1 LVNHVLFDFFGTLVD
16 YDPSTHPAYNAP
28 LAFARRAG
36 STISEAASD
45 AHWQQAW
52 DRLEAGAAGTGLE
65 YSMDQVAH
73 EYWRSIGAPSL
84 AAGAVTNLIAEYLD
98 AWSQNVSPAAHA
110 LECVTALASDHRLT
124 IVSNTHHPALV
135 PRLVRRFRLDT
146 AIDRV
151 ISSVSVG
158 WRKPHPIIFETALHE
173 LGAAAHDAVFV
184 GDNWDADVVGP
195 RSVGM
200 SSIYIGP
207 ASARHPSVSLEE
219 VPQLVRSLSGRV
231 GAFGVEQD
239 D

>member
-16 YDPSTHPAYNAP
+16 YDPSIHPAYNAP

-36 STISEAASD
+36 STMSEAASD

-52 DRLEAGAAGTGLE
+52 DRLEAGAAGTGRE
-65 YSMDQVAH
+65 YSMDQVAQ

-84 AAGAVTNLIAEYLD
+84 AAGAIEKLIAEYLD
-98 AWSQNVSPAAHA
+98 AWSQDVSPAAHA
-110 LECVTALASDHRLT
+110 LECVTDLASDHRLS

-135 PRLVRRFRLDT
+135 TRLVHRFRLHT

-151 ISSVSVG
+151 ITSVTVG

-173 LGAAAHDAVFV
+173 LDAAAQDAVFI
-184 GDNWDADVVGP
+184 GDNWEADVAGP
-195 RSVGM
+195 RGVGM
-200 SSIYIGP
+200 SSIYVGP
-207 ASARHPSVSLEE
+207 SSARHPSVSLEE

-231 GAFGVEQD
+231 GTFGVEQHD
-239 D
+239 